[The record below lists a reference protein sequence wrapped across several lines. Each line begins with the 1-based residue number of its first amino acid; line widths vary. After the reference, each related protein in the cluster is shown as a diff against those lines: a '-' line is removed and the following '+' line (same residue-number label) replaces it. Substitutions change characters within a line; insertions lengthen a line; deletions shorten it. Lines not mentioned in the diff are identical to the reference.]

1 MVVDDLSSVTDAF
14 RHRAGEA
21 GLFFDFDGTLA
32 NIVDDPDAARPVE
45 GAPELL
51 TELADRFGCVAVLS
65 GRPLDFLARYLGPP
79 VVLAGLYGLELQ
91 GPDGRRIDHP
101 QGGAW
106 REVVDDVAAHA
117 SAHGPE
123 GMLVEPKGLS
133 LTLHFREH
141 PEIEAEVRALAEAA
155 ASRSGLELRTAKMS
169 YELHPPIAA
178 DKGTALRSLADDLGL
193 IMFVGDDVGD
203 LPAFAALD
211 ELAAAGVETVRVVVD
226 SAELAPELASQAD
239 LVLPDPTGVV
249 SLLGALADR
258 TRRRA
263 S

>member
-1 MVVDDLSSVTDAF
+1 MVVDDLSSVTETF
-14 RHRAGEA
+14 RERAGKA

-32 NIVDDPDAARPVE
+32 DIVDTPDAARPVD

-51 TELADRFGCVAVLS
+51 VELAGRFGCVAVLS
-65 GRPLDFLARYLGPP
+65 GRPVDFLARYLGPP
-79 VVLAGLYGLELQ
+79 VVLAGLYGLEQ
-91 GPDGRRIDHP
+91 QDASGARVDHP

-106 REVVDDVAAHA
+106 REVIDDVAALA

-123 GMLVEPKGLS
+123 GLLVEPKGLS

-141 PEIEAEVRALAEAA
+141 PEIEDEVRTLAESAA
-155 ASRSGLELRTAKMS
+155 ARSGLELRNAKMS
-169 YELHPPIAA
+169 FELHPPIPA
-178 DKGTALRSLADDLGL
+178 DKGTALRALADDLEL
-193 IMFVGDDVGD
+193 IMYVGDDVGD

-211 ELAAAGVETVRVVVD
+211 ELAADGVQTVRVVVD
-226 SAELAPELASQAD
+226 STELAPELASQAD
-239 LVLPDPTGVV
+239 LVLPDPSGVV
-249 SLLGALADR
+249 SLLGALADE